1 MIYNYRFLLRAN
13 RYHVDRVWYW
23 LTEAEG
29 RGLPIPDKVY
39 KVPSRPKTKV
49 YNCFVKLLGILHE
62 IDFNHKETSMA
73 LFAASK
79 NRHQMRCAYCD
90 VIRKCT
96 PNWQV

>member
-1 MIYNYRFLLRAN
+1 MRST

-39 KVPSRPKTKV
+39 MVLSRPKSKV
-49 YNCFVKLLGILHE
+49 YNCFIKLSGILHE

-73 LFAASK
+73 LSAASK
-79 NRHQMRCAYCD
+79 NRREMRCAYCD

-96 PNWQV
+96 PNSQVQAKI